1 MTVVVDFAAT
11 EFPYHRPVRTA
22 RLFRPLG
29 PAAPKSKRY
38 HSIVV
43 GKIFAVLEVVLEVKG
58 LLGVAYAEFGTK
70 AQLLRHLAA
79 IRNHADQMLAVGAE
93 FAFAFAR
100 RKPSRQLHTNRQVWE
115 FSLGALPGSGE
126 LGARRD
132 RGGGALA
139 E

>member
-1 MTVVVDFAAT
+1 
-11 EFPYHRPVRTA
+11 
-22 RLFRPLG
+22 
-29 PAAPKSKRY
+29 
-38 HSIVV
+38 
-43 GKIFAVLEVVLEVKG
+43 VLEVKG